1 MSTIPQGTTIPRG
14 SSQFAKLQDGKN
26 RFRFLSEVVIGW
38 EMWQNKKPVRH
49 EGSVCKFKPEDADLN
64 QNGKPA
70 INYFWA
76 MVVWNYD
83 TKAVQVLEL
92 TQKTI
97 MSPLYEL
104 EQSPDWGDLRNYDVE
119 ITKKKE
125 GDKTNYITQA
135 IPPKPLAPEIA
146 EAYSK
151 SEVDLKKLFD
161 GKYPISDETDEVNPE
176 DIPF

>member
-1 MSTIPQGTTIPRG
+1 MAIPKNTIIPRG

-26 RFRFLSEVVIGW
+26 RFRFLSDVVVGW
-38 EMWQNKKPVRH
+38 EMWQSKKPTRH
-49 EGSVCKFKPEDADLN
+49 EGSVCKFKPEDADVN

-76 MVVWNYD
+76 VVVYNYEA
-83 TKAVQVLEL
+83 KQIQVLEI

-104 EQSPDWGDLRNYDVE
+104 EQSPDWGDLKNYDVE

-135 IPPKPLAPEIA
+135 IPPKAVAPEILTA
-146 EAYSK
+146 LEESK
-151 SEVDLKKLFD
+151 VDLSKLFD
-161 GKYPISDETDEVNPE
+161 GKYPIE
-176 DIPF
+176 DVVEDDDQVAF